1 MTLKMDSRV
10 VAPLVSP
17 QVSST
22 NGFRGPGAGLLS
34 PSRKSGYHIRLHRI
48 CRTATPES
56 ILSEFFFAALSG
68 GRAARGRAVVAE
80 PLGSDLPVVE
90 REDAVGEDLVG
101 LLPLAGDQD
110 RVTAAGVGQ
119 GRRDC
124 AVAVGLDPHPSR
136 APEAG
141 EQVVED
147 LIRVFGPGV

>member
-56 ILSEFFFAALSG
+56 ILSEPGNALHS
-68 GRAARGRAVVAE
+68 
-80 PLGSDLPVVE
+80 
-90 REDAVGEDLVG
+90 AVGRMRTGNVIRASRGGALTSLVA
-101 LLPLAGDQD
+101 LPTRPCEIPFSDPYHKD
-110 RVTAAGVGQ
+110 R
-119 GRRDC
+119 
-124 AVAVGLDPHPSR
+124 SR
-136 APEAG
+136 APKMDDG
-141 EQVVED
+141 ESQRPLV
-147 LIRVFGPGV
+147 